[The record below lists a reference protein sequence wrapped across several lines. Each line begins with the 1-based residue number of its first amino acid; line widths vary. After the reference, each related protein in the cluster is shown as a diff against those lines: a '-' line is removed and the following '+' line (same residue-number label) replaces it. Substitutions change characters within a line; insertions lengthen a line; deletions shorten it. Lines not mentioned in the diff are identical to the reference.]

1 MIINGLSW
9 ELKLSDNIGDNLLGL
24 TEFNEPKI
32 LIKNQE
38 NKENLLRT
46 LLHEI
51 VHAYLYSYGLA
62 PTKDKVTGS
71 VSSKTDFLLCGEDAG
86 SKLAKAQKLGVRVI
100 NEEELCDFI
109 ANNLY
114 NLKMLHNDAL
124 IELGLGDL
132 IWN

>member
-1 MIINGLSW
+1 MVINGLTW
-9 ELKLSDNIGDNLLGL
+9 ELKMSDNIGDNLLGL

-38 NKENLLRT
+38 NKENLSRT

-62 PTKDKVTGS
+62 PTKDKVLT
-71 VSSKTDFLLCGEDAG
+71 
-86 SKLAKAQKLGVRVI
+86 
-100 NEEELCDFI
+100 EEELCDFI
-109 ANNLY
+109 ANNLH
-114 NLKMLHNDAL
+114 NIKKLHNDAL

-132 IWN
+132 VWN